1 MIGEWGECHRDQPPE
16 SVLVGK
22 IAILLDNSQTAI
34 LSDYYGGFT
43 RLNQEQTISIVKL
56 KALYFPK
63 TRVITSSDYHY
74 RKAVFI
80 LLFNLILVIV
90 VQQFG

>member
-43 RLNQEQTISIVKL
+43 RLN
-56 KALYFPK
+56 
-63 TRVITSSDYHY
+63 
-74 RKAVFI
+74 
-80 LLFNLILVIV
+80 
-90 VQQFG
+90 